1 MNRPSVA
8 TCGTRRFVR
17 YGCSAILQLLVAAIP
32 ASVSISQQS
41 TSSQSSWQA
50 SSQSSGDRNGSS
62 SATIT
67 FSLNF
72 PHSNPEDYSIAIDS
86 SGHGNYESTGTD
98 AEGSDPDTYRLE
110 FELSAE
116 TRRKIFEWAQEAH
129 YFAGSIDSGN
139 RKLAFTGAK
148 ILSYHDAAHDNTARY
163 DYSNVAAVRELTA
176 LFQGMAS
183 TLEYGRRLTYYHRY
197 QKLALDDELKRM
209 ESQAKNN
216 ELSELQI
223 VSPVLQE
230 IVDDNS
236 VLNVVRVRAKELM
249 QIGNS
254 PGALPGHNSR

>member
-1 MNRPSVA
+1 MNRLLVA
-8 TCGTRRFVR
+8 TCGTRRLVR
-17 YGCSAILQLLVAAIP
+17 YGCSAILQLLVVAVL
-32 ASVSISQQS
+32 ASVSISQQPSS
-41 TSSQSSWQA
+41 T
-50 SSQSSGDRNGSS
+50 QSSGDRNGSS
-62 SATIT
+62 TPTIT

-98 AEGSDPDTYRLE
+98 AEGSDPDTYRSE
-110 FELSAE
+110 FELSAD

-129 YFAGSIDSGN
+129 YFAGNIDSGN

-148 ILSYHDAAHDNTARY
+148 ILSYHDTAHNNTARY

-216 ELSELQI
+216 ELSELQV

-254 PGALPGHNSR
+254 PGAMPGHNSR